1 MPPQDWKSHKA
12 ELDHYVAERKPLD
25 EVRDLLREKHGI
37 HASKRLYRKRV
48 GLGPEEKS
56 KKKKKKKNNNNNNKN
71 NIIIDR
77 INKSASGHQRARS
90 TSRRP
95 SPGLPPPR
103 LTLDG
108 PDTETGPSSPRTL
121 ETRARHLSER
131 GPFAV
136 MSAYEKLLT
145 RWQPQ
150 GESALL
156 CVQHPKFD
164 EWVQRSNPDNGPILF
179 KLIQVLVPPE
189 EQHMLN
195 KAFLEEDL
203 RSHGNP
209 DYPFEAWRYAWR
221 SVLRCQDLEEEEE
234 EEEEHPDDDGECEA
248 TYCSEDWENAKEMLR
263 ADATISQVA
272 GQRFLDCALVVMAER
287 RLTACKNDPSHWK
300 RRKYL
305 DVLKDF
311 RHLDADVDPS
321 FYKDSLQ
328 IIEMEEQD
336 NLQPSKQRRSDLA
349 DEYRQKYLQ
358 LVNRCTPEKRGISR
372 PAVCRSDIS
381 TSSGWSSPSHRRH
394 SPALASDHYPSPS
407 TTNHDPS
414 VPAAPIPVA
423 SAVFSTLVTKWK
435 TLNDFIEYAHSLLA
449 LDGWTLS
456 IFKPSPAGAP
466 NLFDQITSAL
476 PSTER
481 VPLISALL
489 LAFSST
495 TTTTTTGSAPP
506 WILRWWSSI
515 HASPTWELYEAS
527 LDLCRGI
534 LQSIMS
540 PAAAKSFLDAVVL
553 LVGEKILLD
562 IKTRLVKA
570 KKKRSGSGRDELA
583 ERTACKVL
591 ESQYMEILGEFYAR
605 GLKVDP
611 TWTYYLM
618 NVI

>member
-1 MPPQDWKSHKA
+1 MPPNDWKSQKA
-12 ELDHYVAERKPLD
+12 ELEHYIAERKPLE

-37 HASKRLYRKRV
+37 HASMRSYWERI

-56 KKKKKKKNNNNNNKN
+56 KKKMKMKNNNIN
-71 NIIIDR
+71 R
-77 INKSASGHQRARS
+77 INKSASGHQRAGN
-90 TSRRP
+90 TSRRSSP
-95 SPGLPPPR
+95 SPGLPLPR

-108 PDTETGPSSPRTL
+108 PHTDTGPSSPRTI
-121 ETRARHLSER
+121 ETRARHLSKR

-145 RWQPQ
+145 RWQPR
-150 GESALL
+150 GKSALL
-156 CVQHPKFD
+156 CFQHPKFD
-164 EWVQRSNPDNGPILF
+164 EWVQRSNPENGPILF

-195 KAFLEEDL
+195 KAFLEDDL
-203 RSHGNP
+203 RSHSDP
-209 DYPFEAWRYAWR
+209 DYPFNAWRYSWR

-234 EEEEHPDDDGECEA
+234 EHPDDEGDDVNAECEV

-336 NLQPSKQRRSDLA
+336 NLQPSKQRWSDLA

-372 PAVCRSDIS
+372 PALCRSDMS
-381 TSSGWSSPSHRRH
+381 TSSSCSSSPPHRRH
-394 SPALASDHYPSPS
+394 SPALSDHYPSPS
-407 TTNHDPS
+407 TTNNDPS
-414 VPAAPIPVA
+414 VPAPPIPVA

-435 TLNDFIEYAHSLLA
+435 TLNDFTEYAHSLLA

-489 LAFSST
+489 LAFSSLTPT
-495 TTTTTTGSAPP
+495 TATGSSPP

-540 PAAAKSFLDAVVL
+540 PAAAKFFLDAVVL
-553 LVGEKILLD
+553 LVGEKILLG

-570 KKKRSGSGRDELA
+570 KKRRSGSGQDEQA

-591 ESQYMEILGEFYAR
+591 ESQYMGILGEFYAR
-605 GLKVDP
+605 DLKVDP